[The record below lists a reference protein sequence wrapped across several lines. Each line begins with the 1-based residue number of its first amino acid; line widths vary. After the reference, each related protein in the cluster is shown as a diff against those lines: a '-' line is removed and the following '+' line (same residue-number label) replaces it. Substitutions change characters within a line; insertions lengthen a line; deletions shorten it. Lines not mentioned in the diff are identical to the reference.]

1 MEESKQEHLV
11 ESWPSQRKRRVSG
24 SYDIEKQQFMED
36 FLKPESVELDLLE
49 AANQS
54 NIFIPDVVKHNKN
67 LNNTSMFAGH
77 RTEREMLEMSQSCSK
92 DVLADMHRFMKKRA
106 NKMARDSE
114 MSQIE
119 AMTSNLRGVER
130 EINETMQRKQ

>member
-1 MEESKQEHLV
+1 
-11 ESWPSQRKRRVSG
+11 
-24 SYDIEKQQFMED
+24 MED
-36 FLKPESVELDLLE
+36 FLKPESVEQDLLE

-54 NIFIPDVVKHNKN
+54 NIFIPDVVKHKS

-77 RTEREMLEMSQSCSK
+77 RTEHEMLEVSQSCSK

-130 EINETMQRKQ
+130 EITETMQRKK